1 MVSKVRILDIFEEG
15 IEYSNLEGLEL
26 VGIYRIVGSCTWGF
40 LIYRLN
46 FGFFIL
52 FFVDGECYFI
62 AFFHRVGVIHLA
74 SVKVRRCKV

>member
-52 FFVDGECYFI
+52 FFCGWRVLFYCFFPSCWSHPLSFGEGSQ
-62 AFFHRVGVIHLA
+62 V
-74 SVKVRRCKV
+74 